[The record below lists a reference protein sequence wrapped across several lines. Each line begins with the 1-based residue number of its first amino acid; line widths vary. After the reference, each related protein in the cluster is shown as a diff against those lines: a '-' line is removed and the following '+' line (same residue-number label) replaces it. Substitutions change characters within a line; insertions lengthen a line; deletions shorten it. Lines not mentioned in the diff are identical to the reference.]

1 MTGVDRKLVKGGLIG
16 LVISIVVAVLPLLV
30 TMVAGLIATMLDCQL
45 DESGTSVCMLGS
57 LDIGGE
63 LSKLGIVGWLSLI
76 TIPIGALAALLSV
89 FVSLAGFS
97 RYAWTRSGTET
108 TRAKKLLWLFLPLVG
123 IGLMLL
129 AVLWFLSAF

>member
-16 LVISIVVAVLPLLV
+16 LAISIVFAALPLLV
-30 TMVAGLIATMLDCQL
+30 TIGAGLIASALGCKL
-45 DESGTSVCMLGS
+45 DESGTSICLLGS
-57 LDIGGE
+57 LDIGGD
-63 LSKLGIVGWLSLI
+63 LSTLGIVGWLSLI

-89 FVSLAGFS
+89 FVALAGFS

-108 TRAKKLLWLFLPLVG
+108 MRSKKLFWLFLPLLG